1 MKGAVALIE
10 QTAEDYSGAGRMAL
24 QDPQHREVL
33 GLKHLCIGIHRGP
46 MQKQALPMHLDR
58 PAGISAEQQRI
69 FDQGHGPSRPKR
81 GMVLKQLM
89 GKNETEIHRQLSSPA
104 RRQARRPRA
113 VA

>member
-10 QTAEDYSGAGRMAL
+10 EPTKDHSGAGRLAL
-24 QDPQHREVL
+24 KDPQHREAL
-33 GLKHLCIGIHRGP
+33 GLKHLRIGIHRGP
-46 MQKQALPMHLDR
+46 MQKQALPMHLDW
-58 PAGISAEQQRI
+58 PAGIGTEQQRI
-69 FDQGHGPSRPKR
+69 LDQCHGTPRLDR

>member
-1 MKGAVALIE
+1 
-10 QTAEDYSGAGRMAL
+10 
-24 QDPQHREVL
+24 
-33 GLKHLCIGIHRGP
+33 

-89 GKNETEIHRQLSSPA
+89 GKNETEIHR
-104 RRQARRPRA
+104 
-113 VA
+113 